1 MLSRATRV
9 DIATPVRLMF
19 TGGQVLLGDSVN
31 ISRTGMLVLAK
42 EARPPGTSLRFQF
55 PEFRGMGV
63 IVWTR
68 DSEPGVEFL
77 KLMGIVF
84 LPLEPY
90 DRKVL
95 DELLDASSL
104 PQEPALPR

>member
-19 TGGQVLLGDSVN
+19 TGGEVLLGDSVN
-31 ISRTGMLVLAK
+31 ISKTGMLVLAK
-42 EARPPGTSLRFQF
+42 EARPVGTHLRFQF
-55 PEFRGMGV
+55 PDFQGMGV

-68 DSEPGVEFL
+68 DAEPAVQFL
-77 KLMGIVF
+77 ELMGIVF
-84 LPLEPY
+84 LPLEPS

-95 DELLDASSL
+95 DELLDGSDG
-104 PQEPALPR
+104 